1 MKAKWH
7 AQMLIERFY
16 PHVQWK
22 LGQEDCLQRAKE
34 CAIIAL
40 DEIWYVVEGYEEAL
54 SASQTSDAEEYYKE
68 VKKEILKYDGKRD
81 YAKTDG

>member
-1 MKAKWH
+1 MKAKLY
-7 AQMLIERFY
+7 AKMLIDRFY

-34 CAIIAL
+34 CAIVAV
-40 DEIWYVVEGYEEAL
+40 DEIWNIVEGYEDSL
-54 SASQTSDAEEYYKE
+54 SASQTSDAIEYWHE

-81 YAKTDG
+81 YSRTDG